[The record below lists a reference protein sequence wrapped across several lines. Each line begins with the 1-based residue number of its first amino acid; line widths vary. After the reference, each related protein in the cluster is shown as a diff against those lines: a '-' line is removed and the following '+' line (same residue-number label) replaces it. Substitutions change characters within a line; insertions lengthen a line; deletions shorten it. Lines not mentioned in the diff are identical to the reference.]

1 MGSSE
6 RDCTKQLGGGAAM
19 HRVACTV
26 LRPPSL
32 SELSLSTDYYSAR
45 MSELIKENSTESLIA
60 MTRLRTFALLGLVL
74 AGLLLLST
82 TQHVLA
88 YESGFVLSQTDEI
101 RPTVYDWGI
110 IGEPELGDSFLV
122 WANVTDDN
130 SGVRN
135 VTVHVNGPNVTVHNL
150 MTYNGS
156 FYNAPVHPFP
166 NSGTFNIYIRAYDM
180 ANNTRTSYD
189 VNIIFEANPVQVID
203 PSVTMPIVVGSSLG
217 LMAIVFGLAM
227 FYDRRKGP
235 GEKVMQPQ
243 YGG

>member
-1 MGSSE
+1 M
-6 RDCTKQLGGGAAM
+6 
-19 HRVACTV
+19 V
-26 LRPPSL
+26 LEYL
-32 SELSLSTDYYSAR
+32 SAR

-180 ANNTRTSYD
+180 ANNTRTSTDLQIVYD
-189 VNIIFEANPVQVID
+189 SDPVPPVD
-203 PSVTMPIVVGSSLG
+203 PNVTMPIVVGSSIG
-217 LMAIVFGLAM
+217 LMVAVFGLAM
-227 FYDRRKGP
+227 LYDRKRNH
-235 GEKVMQPQ
+235 GEKVMQPE